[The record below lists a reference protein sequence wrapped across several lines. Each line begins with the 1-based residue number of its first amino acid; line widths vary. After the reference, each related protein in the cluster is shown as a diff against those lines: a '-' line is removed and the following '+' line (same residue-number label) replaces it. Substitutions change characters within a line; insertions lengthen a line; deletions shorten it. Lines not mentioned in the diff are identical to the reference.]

1 MHQSIIPVSTALRHN
16 LFCPRNMLRLDDFL
30 DRVSPM
36 DHGTIHLDTPKARS
50 CTRRIVT
57 RLFLIFL
64 KSSFL
69 VRFIENVPTRCP
81 SIGG

>member
-1 MHQSIIPVSTALRHN
+1 MHQSIIPVSTALLHN
-16 LFCPRNMLRLDDFL
+16 LFCSRNMLRLDDFL

-36 DHGTIHLDTPKARS
+36 DHDTIHLDTPARS
-50 CTRRIVT
+50 RTRRIVS
-57 RLFLIFL
+57 RLVFTCS

-81 SIGG
+81 SMSG